1 MMSKIDLVVLGF
13 LKRKPMHGYQM
24 AGFFEKRGIDM
35 WIKIKT
41 PSIYKA
47 LNRLE
52 GKKLISYK
60 FVQSEN
66 SPPKK
71 VYNLTKNGKE
81 YFDELLHNILTDDK
95 TTSPFDFWNALRFAK
110 GNLTKKEFISIM
122 DLRLEI
128 IKKKEQQMMERHI
141 KAEIEGKFDDI
152 PFYFKTVMQSFAEIK
167 EITKA
172 TLIKVRDDAELP
184 ENAGVFKKENE

>member
-13 LKRKPMHGYQM
+13 LKRKPMHGYEM

-52 GKKLISYK
+52 KKELISYK

-71 VYNLTKNGKE
+71 VYSITKNGE
-81 YFDELLHNILTDDK
+81 NYFDKLLHNILADDK
-95 TTSPFDFWNALRFAK
+95 IISPFDFWNALRFAK
-110 GNLTKKEFISIM
+110 GNLTKNEFISIM

-128 IKKKEQQMMERHI
+128 IKKKEQQMIERHN
-141 KAEIEGKFDDI
+141 KAELEGKLYEI
-152 PFYFKTVMQSFAEIK
+152 SFYFKTVMQSFAEIR

-172 TLIKVRDDAELP
+172 ALVKVRDDAELP
-184 ENAGVFKKENE
+184 ENENVFKEEN

>member
-1 MMSKIDLVVLGF
+1 MSKIDLVVLGF
-13 LKRKPMHGYQM
+13 LKRKPMHGYEM

-52 GKKLISYK
+52 KKKLISYK

-71 VYNLTKNGKE
+71 VYSITNDGKN

-95 TTSPFDFWNALRFAK
+95 ITSPFDFWNALRFAK
-110 GNLTKKEFISIM
+110 GNLTKKEFTSIM
-122 DLRLEI
+122 DLRLKI
-128 IKKKEQQMMERHI
+128 ITKKEQQMMERHI
-141 KAEIEGKFDDI
+141 KAEVEGKFDDI
-152 PFYFKTVMQSFAEIK
+152 PFYFKTVMQSFEEIR
-167 EITKA
+167 EVTKTA
-172 TLIKVRDDAELP
+172 LVKVRDDAELS
-184 ENAGVFKKENE
+184 ENENVFKKENE

>member
-1 MMSKIDLVVLGF
+1 MSKVDLVVLGF
-13 LKRKPMHGYQM
+13 LKRKPMHGYEM

-52 GKKLISYK
+52 KKELISYE

-66 SPPKK
+66 SPSKK
-71 VYNLTKNGKE
+71 VYSITKNGKE

-95 TTSPFDFWNALRFAK
+95 ITSPFDFWNALRFAK
-110 GNLTKKEFISIM
+110 ENLTKNEFISIM

-128 IKKKEQQMMERHI
+128 IKKKEQQMMKRHI
-141 KAEIEGKFDDI
+141 KAKVEGKFDDI
-152 PFYFKTVMQSFAEIK
+152 PFYFKTVMTSFAEIR
-167 EITKA
+167 EITKTA
-172 TLIKVRDDAELP
+172 LSKVRNDADLP
-184 ENAGVFKKENE
+184 ENENVFKKEN

>member
-1 MMSKIDLVVLGF
+1 MSKIDLVVLGF

-24 AGFFEKRGIDM
+24 AGYFEKRGIDM
-35 WIKIKT
+35 WIKIKR

-52 GKKLISYK
+52 KKELISYEFK
-60 FVQSEN
+60 KSEN

-71 VYNLTKNGKE
+71 VFSLTKNGKE

-95 TTSPFDFWNALRFAK
+95 ITSPFDFWNALRFDK

-141 KAEIEGKFDDI
+141 KAEVEGKFDDI
-152 PFYFKTVMQSFAEIK
+152 PFYFKTVMTSFAEIRK
-167 EITKA
+167 ITKTA
-172 TLIKVRDDAELP
+172 LAKIRDDAELP
-184 ENAGVFKKENE
+184 ENENVFKKEN

>member
-1 MMSKIDLVVLGF
+1 MSKIDLVVLGF

>member
-1 MMSKIDLVVLGF
+1 MSKIDLVVLGF
-13 LKRKPMHGYQM
+13 LKRKPMHGYEM

-47 LNRLE
+47 LNRL
-52 GKKLISYK
+52 GKKELISYK

-66 SPPKK
+66 SPPRK
-71 VYNLTKNGKE
+71 VYSITKIGKE
-81 YFDELLHNILTDDK
+81 YFNELLHNILTDDK
-95 TTSPFDFWNALRFAK
+95 ITSPFDFWNALRFAK
-110 GNLTKKEFISIM
+110 GNLTKNEFISIM

-128 IKKKEQQMMERHI
+128 IKKKEQQMIERHN
-141 KAEIEGKFDDI
+141 KAKLEGKLYEI
-152 PFYFKTVMQSFAEIK
+152 PFYFKTVMQSFAEIR

-172 TLIKVRDDAELP
+172 ALVKVRDDAELSVN
-184 ENAGVFKKENE
+184 ENVFKEENK

>member
-1 MMSKIDLVVLGF
+1 MSKIDLVVLGF
-13 LKRKPMHGYQM
+13 LKRKPMHGYEM

-52 GKKLISYK
+52 KKELISYK
-60 FVQSEN
+60 FVQSKN

-71 VYNLTKNGKE
+71 VYSITKNGKE
-81 YFDELLHNILTDDK
+81 YFNELLHSILTDDK
-95 TTSPFDFWNALRFAK
+95 IISPFDFWNALRFAK
-110 GNLTKKEFISIM
+110 GNLTKKEFVSIM

-128 IKKKEQQMMERHI
+128 IKKKEQHMLKRHN
-141 KAEIEGKFDDI
+141 KAELEGKFNEI
-152 PFYFKTVMQSFAEIK
+152 PFYFKTVMQSFTEIR

-172 TLIKVRDDAELP
+172 ALVKVRDDAELT
-184 ENAGVFKKENE
+184 ENENVFKEEN

>member
-1 MMSKIDLVVLGF
+1 MSKIDLVVLGF
-13 LKRKPMHGYQM
+13 LKRKPMHGYEM

-52 GKKLISYK
+52 KKEFISYK
-60 FVQSEN
+60 FVQSEI
-66 SPPKK
+66 SPSKK
-71 VYNLTKNGKE
+71 VYSITKNGKE
-81 YFDELLHNILTDDK
+81 YFDELLYSILTDDK
-95 TTSPFDFWNALRFAK
+95 ATSPFDFWNALRFAK

-128 IKKKEQQMMERHI
+128 IKKKEQQMMEKHD
-141 KAEIEGKFDDI
+141 KAELEGRLNEVT
-152 PFYFKTVMQSFAEIK
+152 FYFKTVMQSFAEIR
-167 EITKA
+167 EITKVA
-172 TLIKVRDDAELP
+172 LAKVRDDAELP
-184 ENAGVFKKENE
+184 ENENVFKKENE

>member
-1 MMSKIDLVVLGF
+1 
-13 LKRKPMHGYQM
+13 MHGYEM
-24 AGFFEKRGIDM
+24 AGFFEKRGLDM

-52 GKKLISYK
+52 NKELISYK

-71 VYNLTKNGKE
+71 VYSITKSGEN
-81 YFDELLHNILTDDK
+81 YFDKLLQSILTDDK
-95 TTSPFDFWNALRFAK
+95 ITSPFDFWNALRFAK

-122 DLRLEI
+122 ELRLEI

-141 KAEIEGKFDDI
+141 KAEVEGKFDDI
-152 PFYFKTVMQSFAEIK
+152 PFYFKTVMTSFAEIR
-167 EITKA
+167 EITKTA
-172 TLIKVRDDAELP
+172 LSKVRDDAELS
-184 ENAGVFKKENE
+184 ENENVFKKENE